1 MPTTIQ
7 MLKADIGDAFII
19 EVKEGKESFTMVVDG
34 GPRRSMRTVV
44 PAIEA
49 LENIDMMVLT
59 HYDSDHI
66 VGIQEYLTINKEK
79 AKAINKYWINCPHIH
94 VRMDNK
100 SSASEMATLKTFFE
114 QLEAEGAVVDWRD
127 EVLQG
132 MTYTSPNGL
141 AKLEVI
147 TPTPDSRKLNE
158 EAYCKD
164 MEKKKISAARVLNDF
179 DITLQKLADMKTPS
193 SRQVVNNASIS
204 FIMETPDCRI
214 LMLEDVMS
222 GDVYKYLTELRE
234 GEKYS
239 KEHKLKVDYVKVPHH
254 GSRYNLTSELLDIID
269 CDNYL
274 ISTCGGEEVAEG
286 KDTKY
291 NHPDRMTIAKILLH
305 EGRNKGNKIN
315 LYFNYNNGDFE
326 ARKTYLF
333 HKEEIEDSTLNFE
346 PKWDTTKI

>member
-19 EVKEGKESFTMVVDG
+19 KVKEGEESFTMVVDG
-34 GPRRSMRTVV
+34 GPRRAMRTVV

-49 LENIDMMVLT
+49 LERIDMMVLT

-66 VGIQEYLTINKEK
+66 GGILEYLTIKKEK
-79 AKAINKYWINCPHIH
+79 AKTINKYWINCPHIH
-94 VRMDNK
+94 VRMDSK

-114 QLEAEGAVVDWRD
+114 QLEAEGAEVDWRE

-141 AKLEVI
+141 VRLEVI
-147 TPTPDSRKLNE
+147 TPTQESRKLNE
-158 EAYCKD
+158 EAYDKD
-164 MEKKKISAARVLNDF
+164 MEKRKISTARVLKDF
-179 DITLQKLADMKTPS
+179 ETPLQDLAKMKTPS

-204 FIMETPDCRI
+204 FIMETPHCRM
-214 LMLEDVMS
+214 LMLGDVQS
-222 GDVYKYLTELRE
+222 GDVYKYLTALRD

-286 KDTKY
+286 KDSKY

-315 LYFNYNNGDFE
+315 LYFNYNNGDFVD
-326 ARKTYLF
+326 RKTYLL
-333 HKEEIEDSTLNFE
+333 HQEEIEDTNLNFE
-346 PKWDTTKI
+346 PKWDTPQI

>member
-1 MPTTIQ
+1 MPTTIH

-19 EVKEGKESFTMVVDG
+19 DVKEGEESFTMVVDG

-44 PAIEA
+44 TAIEA
-49 LENIDMMVLT
+49 LERIDMMVLT

-66 VGIQEYLTINKEK
+66 GGILEYLTTNKEK
-79 AKAINKYWINCPHIH
+79 AKLINKYWINCPHIR

-100 SSASEMATLKTFFE
+100 VSASEMATLKTFFE
-114 QLEAEGAVVDWRD
+114 QLEAEGAEVDWRE

-141 AKLEVI
+141 VKLEVI
-147 TPTPDSRKLNE
+147 TPTKDSRKLNE
-158 EAYCKD
+158 EAYDKD
-164 MEKKKISAARVLNDF
+164 MAKRKISAARVLMDY
-179 DITLQKLADMKTPS
+179 DTPLQDLAKMKTPS
-193 SRQVVNNASIS
+193 SKQVVNNASIS

-214 LMLEDVMS
+214 LMLGDVQS

-234 GEKYS
+234 GETYS

-333 HKEEIEDSTLNFE
+333 HKEELEEANLKFE

>member
-1 MPTTIQ
+1 MTTTIQ

-19 EVKEGKESFTMVVDG
+19 KVKHGEESFTMVVDG

-49 LENIDMMVLT
+49 LERIDMMVLT

-66 VGIQEYLTINKEK
+66 GGILEYLTTNKEK
-79 AKAINKYWINCPHIH
+79 VKSINKFWINCPHIRVH
-94 VRMDNK
+94 IVSK
-100 SSASEMATLKTFFE
+100 VSASEMDTLKTFFE
-114 QLEAEGAVVDWRD
+114 QLEAEGAEVDWRD

-132 MTYTSPNGL
+132 MRYTSPNGL
-141 AKLEVI
+141 VKLEVI
-147 TPTPDSRKLNE
+147 TPTPASRKLNE
-158 EAYCKD
+158 EAYDKD
-164 MEKKKISAARVLNDF
+164 MEKRKISAARVQKDF
-179 DITLQKLADMKTPS
+179 NTPLQELADRKTPS

-214 LMLEDVMS
+214 LMLGDVQS

-239 KEHKLKVDYVKVPHH
+239 KEHKLKMDYVKVPHH

-305 EGRNKGNKIN
+305 DGRNKDNKIN

-333 HKEEIEDSTLNFE
+333 HKEEIEDSILNFE

>member
-19 EVKEGKESFTMVVDG
+19 EVKEGEESFTMVVDG
-34 GPRRSMRTVV
+34 GPRRSLRTVV

-49 LENIDMMVLT
+49 LEKIDMMVLT

-66 VGIQEYLTINKEK
+66 GGILEYLTTNPEK
-79 AKAINKYWINCPHIH
+79 AKTIKKYWVNCPHIR
-94 VRMDNK
+94 VRLDNK
-100 SSASEMATLKTFFE
+100 VSAQEMATLSTFFE
-114 QLEAEGAVVDWRD
+114 QLEAEGAEVDWRE

-132 MTYTSPNGL
+132 MKYTSPNGL
-141 AKLEVI
+141 LTLEVI
-147 TPTPDSRKLNE
+147 TPTTESRKLNE
-158 EAYCKD
+158 EAYDKD
-164 MEKKKISAARVLNDF
+164 MEKRKISAARVMRDYNTSLEDL
-179 DITLQKLADMKTPS
+179 TKRKTPS
-193 SRQVVNNASIS
+193 SKQVVNNASIS
-204 FIMETPDCRI
+204 FLMETPDCKI
-214 LMLEDVMS
+214 LMLGDVQS
-222 GDVYKYLTELRE
+222 GDVYKYLTELRK
-234 GEKYS
+234 GEKYG

-274 ISTCGGEEVAEG
+274 VSTCGGEEVAEG

-305 EGRNKGNKIN
+305 DGRNKENKIN
-315 LYFNYNNGDFE
+315 LYFNYNNADFE
-326 ARKTYLF
+326 ARGTYVF
-333 HKEEIEDSTLNFE
+333 HEEEFSDPNLNFE

>member
-19 EVKEGKESFTMVVDG
+19 DVKEGEESFTMVVDG
-34 GPRRSMRTVV
+34 GPRRSMRTIV

-49 LENIDMMVLT
+49 LERIDMMVLT

-66 VGIQEYLTINKEK
+66 GGILEYLTNNKEK
-79 AKAINKYWINCPHIH
+79 AKLINKYWINCPHIR

-100 SSASEMATLKTFFE
+100 VSASEMATLKTFFE
-114 QLEAEGAVVDWRD
+114 QLEAEGAEVDWRE

-132 MTYTSPNGL
+132 MTYTSSNGL
-141 AKLEVI
+141 VKLEVI
-147 TPTPDSRKLNE
+147 TPTLESRKLNE
-158 EAYCKD
+158 EVYDKD

-179 DITLQKLADMKTPS
+179 DTPLQELADRKTPS

-214 LMLEDVMS
+214 LMLGDVQS

-333 HKEEIEDSTLNFE
+333 HKEELEEANLKFE